1 MQSVMTRTATLRA
14 PSGSMTDVFACAR
27 AQIYYNIK
35 RKPLAQVKRESG
47 CSHIINGYLFNGSFQ
62 PVGWTVIDGKV
73 ISRDAYQDWGISIGS
88 DGKPQMLTD
97 RGGSFLSGVPL
108 LKNGAKLERSLTPD
122 VARSAA
128 RTAVGWM
135 PDGRICLWCDKT
147 SLTREQ
153 LQNKLLGLG
162 ISDALMLDGGGS
174 TQGRF
179 PDGAVTSSRKVAT
192 LLLFW
197 QEAEAAAPENPAM
210 KWMIASDLHG
220 SAFYCKKMIKA
231 FERERADRLLLL
243 GDLLYHGP
251 RNDLPEGYAPKEVIP
266 LLNGLKPAL
275 LCVRGNCDAE
285 VDQMVLDFPILA
297 DYAVLPVGRRLV
309 YATHGHVHNLKNLP
323 PLAPGDVLLHGHTH
337 IPAWTEFGKGN
348 LYLNPG
354 SVSIPKEGSAHSYM
368 TLEGET
374 FLWKTLEGEA
384 YRELEL

>member
-1 MQSVMTRTATLRA
+1 
-14 PSGSMTDVFACAR
+14 
-27 AQIYYNIK
+27 
-35 RKPLAQVKRESG
+35 
-47 CSHIINGYLFNGSFQ
+47 
-62 PVGWTVIDGKV
+62 
-73 ISRDAYQDWGISIGS
+73 
-88 DGKPQMLTD
+88 
-97 RGGSFLSGVPL
+97 
-108 LKNGAKLERSLTPD
+108 
-122 VARSAA
+122 
-128 RTAVGWM
+128 
-135 PDGRICLWCDKT
+135 
-147 SLTREQ
+147 
-153 LQNKLLGLG
+153 
-162 ISDALMLDGGGS
+162 
-174 TQGRF
+174 
-179 PDGAVTSSRKVAT
+179 
-192 LLLFW
+192 
-197 QEAEAAAPENPAM
+197 M

-297 DYAVLPVGRRLV
+297 DYAVLPVGRRSSQLLGRDE
-309 YATHGHVHNLKNLP
+309 AFAAQLAELLKKLP

-337 IPAWTEFGKGN
+337 IPAWTEFGEGN

-374 FLWKTLEGEA
+374 FLWKTLEGEV